1 MHFFLYI
8 LLVILVCSRLPA
20 DFFGR
25 VFRIMLFGVLIV
37 GLISIFISYP
47 WSFWVFV
54 VTIFCILLT
63 IHKNGEIAATKE
75 RENKL
80 EKEKRKAIRQKIEE
94 EKEKAIRQKIEEE
107 RAIKQENEAP
117 LLAIRLKWD
126 EDIKVDAERLSLKE
140 WELTRFRRQ
149 AIAKANEAMRQQNR
163 EALKS
168 DKLEYVGFDKL
179 IRIEHIAQI
188 FYKELI
194 EEYQINSI
202 YFVQSSN
209 DQKLLKEM
217 NKALSN
223 CDGYKNGMSIIAENN
238 KFRLGINSKTIET
251 NEANEILSQ
260 AYKLV
265 FGKYIK

>member
-1 MHFFLYI
+1 M
-8 LLVILVCSRLPA
+8 
-20 DFFGR
+20 
-25 VFRIMLFGVLIV
+25 
-37 GLISIFISYP
+37 
-47 WSFWVFV
+47 
-54 VTIFCILLT
+54 
-63 IHKNGEIAATKE
+63 ATKKE
-75 RENKL
+75 SDAAKKKKGNSWDIEKSISMTTAPQVYFSD
-80 EKEKRKAIRQKIEE
+80 KEKAIQARRKFYDEIDKKNEEIKAIRQKFD
-94 EKEKAIRQKIEEE
+94 AQ
-107 RAIKQENEAP
+107 RAITLKDRA
-117 LLAIRLKWD
+117 LRLKWD
-126 EDIKVDAERLSLKE
+126 EDIKLDAERLSLKE